1 MGANGV
7 FTVFMVLRQ
16 RLEEMMRLQE
26 LQRIVSDPLK
36 LMEILTGYEAA
47 QTQHPHEAN

>member
-1 MGANGV
+1 MNSG
-7 FTVFMVLRQ
+7 FLVFMVLRQ
-16 RLEEMMRLQE
+16 RLEMMRLQE

-36 LMEILTGYEAA
+36 LMEILTKAYEAA